1 MAPLRLHD
9 RVYRALLAL
18 LPRSFRDQ
26 FGASM
31 TEDFRDQHA
40 DAGARGASVVRRLWA
55 RTLAGLVW
63 LAGREHVATV
73 RRDLTHAGRLFLRR
87 RAFTATIILT
97 LAAGIG
103 VTTATFSIVHAIVL
117 QRLPGQE
124 SDRLVRVFE
133 VSPAPES
140 REGVVSNQNFV
151 DWKASVT
158 TLDGLALYHW
168 HSGTVVVPG
177 LPAEHLSGLAVSDGF
192 MRMLG
197 LQPLHGRLFAPADF
211 AEWHAAMANARSPSP
226 RARAIILS
234 EGTWHRLF
242 GGRLDVVG
250 TTVSFDD
257 GQVEIIGILPSHPL
271 LAVFPGGSQIE
282 YWAPGGAW
290 SGVRRRARVQRAIG
304 RLAPGVPLDRAQAE
318 FDQITQHLE
327 SAYPDDNKG
336 WTTRLTPFKETV
348 VADVRAQLWLLFGV
362 AACVLVIATLNVA
375 RLFAT
380 FNAGRRAEFL
390 TRMAIGASKP
400 DLARLAI
407 TETLLLCG
415 LGGGI
420 GMGIAYLSLPAL
432 MTLAPVTL
440 PRLSE
445 VSMHGQAL
453 AAGIGLILITAI
465 ASGVASSLTMPTR
478 LVTSGTTEHRG
489 QGWWRTA
496 VLATQVGLA
505 LTLAIATALL
515 VRSMQHIEQQT
526 LGFVPDNVLAATIA
540 IPTGTGRPSI
550 QAMHAATQAII
561 DRVEQ
566 HPGVV
571 AAATGGRPLGGGG
584 GMTALRRPDQD
595 AGGVQVGL
603 ESISDHYFEVLGVG
617 LESGRWFST
626 EDTTTAPKVALL
638 NGEAARQL
646 GFGTHAVGQRVLHN
660 NDVIEIVGVVANIRH
675 QLESAPP
682 AAAYL
687 PVSQSRNFW
696 SGQLLVRTAGSPA
709 SLKREIQAMASETD
723 PRVAAYRL
731 QTLDDRFRE
740 VTAPRRFLLR
750 LVTMFSV
757 LAIGL
762 AVIGLAGV
770 MAEAVEQRVREIGI
784 RMALGARPGV
794 VVAGIVRYGL
804 RAIVLGLMAGG
815 VLAYQ
820 LRTTLEGYVFGVPTH
835 DGLSFL
841 IGATALLVVGTL
853 ACYLP
858 ARRAAAIDPVRAL
871 RSE

>member
-1 MAPLRLHD
+1 MVADH
-9 RVYRALLAL
+9 VYRALLAL

-31 TEDFRDQHA
+31 MEDFRDQHA
-40 DAGARGASVVRRLWA
+40 DAGARSAAGVRRLWV

-63 LAGREHVATV
+63 LAGREHVGSL
-73 RRDLTHAGRLFLRR
+73 RRDITHASRLFLRR
-87 RAFTATIILT
+87 RAFTATILLT

-103 VTTATFSIVHAIVL
+103 VTTATFSIVHAVVL
-117 QRLPGQE
+117 QRLPGPE
-124 SDRLVRVFE
+124 SDRLVRVFD
-133 VSPAPES
+133 VNPAGEP
-140 REGVVSNQNFV
+140 REGVSNHNFV
-151 DWKASVT
+151 DWKAQVT
-158 TLDGLALYHW
+158 TLDGLALYHG
-168 HSGTVVVPG
+168 HSGTLVTSG
-177 LPAEHLSGLAVSDGF
+177 QPAEHLSGLAVSDDF
-192 MRMLG
+192 LPMLSV
-197 LQPLHGRLFAPADF
+197 QPLHGRLFAPKDF
-211 AEWHAAMANARSPSP
+211 ADWHAAMANSAPTP
-226 RARAIILS
+226 RPRAIILS
-234 EGTWHRLF
+234 ERTWHRLF
-242 GGRLDVVG
+242 GGSLDVLG
-250 TTVSFDD
+250 TTVSF
-257 GQVEIIGILPSHPL
+257 GEVPVEIVGILSSHPM

-290 SGVRRRARVQRAIG
+290 SGVTRRTRVQRAIG
-304 RLAPGVPLDRAQAE
+304 RLAPGVPLDRAQVE
-318 FDQITQHLE
+318 FDRITRQLE
-327 SAYPDDNKG
+327 TAYPDDNKG

-362 AACVLVIATLNVA
+362 AACVLVIAALNVA

-390 TRMAIGASKP
+390 TRMAIGASRP

-407 TETLLLCG
+407 IEALLLCG
-415 LGGGI
+415 LGGGLGI
-420 GMGIAYLSLPAL
+420 AIAYLSLPAL
-432 MTLAPVTL
+432 MTLAPLTL

-445 VSMHGQAL
+445 VSMHGPAL
-453 AAGIGLILITAI
+453 VAGISLVLITAI
-465 ASGVASSLTMPTR
+465 TCGLASSLTMPRR
-478 LVTSGTTEHRG
+478 LVTSGPTEYRG
-489 QGWWRTA
+489 RGWWRTA
-496 VLATQVGLA
+496 SVATQVGLA
-505 LTLAIATALL
+505 LTLAVATTLL
-515 VRSMQHIEQQT
+515 VRSMQHVERQS
-526 LGFVPDNVLAATIA
+526 LGFVPRNVLAATVDV
-540 IPTGTGRPSI
+540 PRGTTPSL

-584 GMTALRRPDQD
+584 GGTTLRRPDQD
-595 AGGVQVGL
+595 SAGVPVGL
-603 ESISDHYFEVLGVG
+603 ESVSERYFQVLGAG
-617 LESGRWFST
+617 LESGRWLT
-626 EDTTTAPKVALL
+626 PEDTTTSPKVALL
-638 NGEAARQL
+638 NVEAARQL
-646 GFGTHAVGQRVLHN
+646 GFGTQAVGQRILHN
-660 NDVIEIVGVVANIRH
+660 RDVLEVVGVVANIRYD
-675 QLESAPP
+675 LEEEPP
-682 AAAYL
+682 AVAYL

-696 SGQLLVRTAGSPA
+696 SGQLLVRTVGPPA
-709 SLKREIQAMASETD
+709 SLQREIQAMASETD
-723 PRVAAYRL
+723 PRVAVYRL
-731 QTLDDRFRE
+731 QTLDDRLRE

-750 LVTMFSV
+750 LVTTFSV

-804 RAIVLGLMAGG
+804 RAVVLGLMAGG

-835 DGLSFL
+835 DGLSYL

-858 ARRAAAIDPVRAL
+858 ARRAATIDPVKAL